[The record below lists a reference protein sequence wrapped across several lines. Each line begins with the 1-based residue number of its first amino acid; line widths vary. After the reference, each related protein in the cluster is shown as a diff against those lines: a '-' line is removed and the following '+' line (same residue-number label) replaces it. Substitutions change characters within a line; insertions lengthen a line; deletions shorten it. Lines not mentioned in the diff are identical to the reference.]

1 MKIKKENYVHECF
14 LTLSK
19 ERKRKGAKH
28 ISAVDVLRC
37 DRTDI
42 VKGDTVTKREE
53 QDFWGSDQ
61 FFFRI
66 IFFEHCLHLHLGHL
80 AGAFVQSDLQ

>member
-53 QDFWGSDQ
+53 QDF
-61 FFFRI
+61 
-66 IFFEHCLHLHLGHL
+66 
-80 AGAFVQSDLQ
+80 